1 MPSWLLP
8 ELWLLSTYSSANF
21 MRTYRAASCLL
32 LRRSGEPFRVRIFPL
47 RRFHEII
54 FIIPE
59 MLPEQPPQESMPV
72 FVFAVTPDRL
82 RTGILQPFSKA
93 VWQVRNHIGYLDT

>member
-8 ELWLLSTYSSANF
+8 ELWLLSTYSSVNF
-21 MRTYRAASCLL
+21 IRTDRAASCLL
-32 LRRSGEPFRVRIFPL
+32 LRRSGEPFWVRIFPL

-59 MLPEQPPQESMPV
+59 MLPEQPLQESMPV

-82 RTGILQPFSKA
+82 RTGVLQPFSKA
-93 VWQVRNHIGYLDT
+93 VWQVRNHIGYLDL

>member
-1 MPSWLLP
+1 VALGHVFKC
-8 ELWLLSTYSSANF
+8 ELHAHVSGGIMLVVAQIG
-21 MRTYRAASCLL
+21 RA
-32 LRRSGEPFRVRIFPL
+32 FRVHILPL

-72 FVFAVTPDRL
+72 FAVTPDRL
-82 RTGILQPFSKA
+82 CTGVLQPFSKA
-93 VWQVRNHIGYLDT
+93 VWQVSHHIGYLDT

>member
-1 MPSWLLP
+1 
-8 ELWLLSTYSSANF
+8 
-21 MRTYRAASCLL
+21 MRTDRAASCL
-32 LRRSGEPFRVRIFPL
+32 LRRSGEPFRVHIFPL

-59 MLPEQPPQESMPV
+59 MLGEQPPQESMPV

-93 VWQVRNHIGYLDT
+93 VWQVSNHIGYLETQ

>member
-1 MPSWLLP
+1 
-8 ELWLLSTYSSANF
+8 
-21 MRTYRAASCLL
+21 
-32 LRRSGEPFRVRIFPL
+32 
-47 RRFHEII
+47 
-54 FIIPE
+54 

-93 VWQVRNHIGYLDT
+93 VWQVCHHIGYLEIELSMFSDFYQQIFVDMLPFGIQNFCYIA